1 MVLLFVGSSCYLRV
15 PLDREAAE
23 SNRADRSGRD
33 SPAAES
39 RASCCRS
46 ADRHAA
52 AAVTGV

>member
-1 MVLLFVGSSCYLRV
+1 MVLLFAGSSCYLRV